1 MKRKS
6 SPHHAAQGKTSTSI
20 PSPAAPAPMTSAAAM
35 ARLPLPEDLVAGIAL
50 SPELAAA
57 VSMDLIMG
65 PHLAEAGIGTATV
78 TQQLQAEGRA
88 VAGGDLEHVRRTL
101 TAQVALL
108 DRMFHHLF
116 QLAHIAGKQSHH
128 LFERYLRLALKAQA
142 QSAHTSA
149 VIGRLCLEP
158 VHRPK
163 TPPQRSPEKA
173 EAVAKPSSKPTAT
186 AAPSTATSPGNQ
198 PMPPR
203 PLDRTGGDHG
213 ERTRAGGTLH
223 GLSAPA
229 GS

>member
-1 MKRKS
+1 
-6 SPHHAAQGKTSTSI
+6 
-20 PSPAAPAPMTSAAAM
+20 
-35 ARLPLPEDLVAGIAL
+35 
-50 SPELAAA
+50 
-57 VSMDLIMG
+57 
-65 PHLAEAGIGTATV
+65 V
-78 TQQLQAEGRA
+78 TQQLHAEGTA

-149 VIGRLCLEP
+149 VLGKLCLEP
-158 VHRPK
+158 VR
-163 TPPQRSPEKA
+163 TPRAPQQRSPEKA
-173 EAVAKPSSKPTAT
+173 ETAAIPSSKPTAT
-186 AAPSTATSPGNQ
+186 AAASTATSPVRR
-198 PMPPR
+198 PAPPC
-203 PLDRTGGDHG
+203 PLDRTGSDHG